1 MELRVALEGEKEGG
15 KRHMGKTQWRQ
26 AVGVVEALTLRIPGG
41 PVLSGNCRV
50 RRNGKQG

>member
-1 MELRVALEGEKEGG
+1 MKGRRRVGRDTWAKLSGG
-15 KRHMGKTQWRQ
+15 RRW
-26 AVGVVEALTLRIPGG
+26 GVVEALTLRIPGG